1 MARDGGAATR
11 HPLNMEASPRYN
23 LAIETSGRTGAIA
36 LGRDDGLLATIDL
49 PRQRRHTLELM
60 PTIDRLCRD
69 RGVRPRDL
77 GEVYVSLGPGS
88 FTGLRVA
95 LATVK
100 MLALAGGVRV
110 VGIPSIDALRIE
122 HPGAM
127 VLLNIKRGSAYCAGP
142 GHPPA
147 LRTLEEI
154 EALAWPAVSD
164 ATPGVETIWRLGRTR
179 AAAGDFDDPAT
190 LVPAYI
196 REPEAV
202 TLWNERES
210 GNAENRETQ

>member
-1 MARDGGAATR
+1 MTVTPD
-11 HPLNMEASPRYN
+11 HN

-36 LGRDDGLLATIDL
+36 LGRGDELLAVVDL
-49 PRQRRHTLELM
+49 PQQRRHTLELM
-60 PTIDRLCRD
+60 PTIDRLCREH
-69 RGVRPRDL
+69 GVGACDL
-77 GEVYVSLGPGS
+77 GEVCVSLGPGS

-110 VGIPSIDALRIE
+110 VGIPSIDALRLE
-122 HPGAM
+122 HPEAM

-142 GHPPA
+142 GFPPA
-147 LRTLEEI
+147 LRPLGEI
-154 EALAWPAVSD
+154 EAIGLPTVSD
-164 ATPGVETIWRLGRTR
+164 VTPGVETVWRLGCQR

-202 TLWNERES
+202 TLWNERKSE
-210 GNAENRETQ
+210 NAENQETQ